1 MSLFSIGLSGLH
13 TANIAL
19 NTTGNNISNV
29 YTPGYNR
36 ELTLL
41 SQSNSGGVRVT
52 DVQRQFDYFIS
63 AQLNTANSSLKSLE
77 AYNSQ
82 INQIDTLLADQDA
95 GLAPVMQNFFA
106 ALQDLAGAP
115 SDPAARQGVIGTA
128 DVLAAQFRSFDE
140 YLNTMSQGINEQI
153 HTEVTQ
159 INNTVEQLANINRE
173 IILAKAR
180 TGEAPNTLLNQRDQL
195 VAELSE
201 RVDIRITIQ
210 DGDLYNIS
218 LGSGQPLVAGNTHY
232 QLSAVASA
240 ADPGRLVVG
249 YQDAAGN
256 TIELPEKSF
265 TKGSLGGL
273 MSFRSESLDSTQ
285 NHLGLMAASLA
296 LAFNEQHEAGMDL
309 NGDDGKPLF
318 GIRPPQIYS
327 NDRNDGTAVLSAA
340 FGDLV
345 DLTGAD
351 YDLRYVGVVSGDHT
365 FEVTRRDNGETFN
378 VALDAVSSEISVGG
392 VVLTVD
398 DPINLEVGDR
408 FQLQPTRRAAAGL
421 ENLISDPSDI
431 AAGEEPGSGDNR
443 NALAMLKLQ
452 NAAIVSGNATLS
464 QSYAA
469 LVSDVGNR
477 SSIVKVNQTSQESLT
492 GQIRAMQQSVS
503 GVSLDEEYANL
514 IRYQQYY
521 QANARVI
528 DTASTIIDTLLGLRN

>member
-1 MSLFSIGLSGLH
+1 MSLFSIGLTGLH

-19 NTTGNNISNV
+19 NTTGNNISNI

-52 DVQRQFDYFIS
+52 DVQRQFDHFIS
-63 AQLNTANSSLKSLE
+63 SQLNTANSSLKSLE
-77 AYNSQ
+77 AYRGQISQ
-82 INQIDTLLADQDA
+82 IDSLLADQES
-95 GLAPVMQNFFA
+95 GLAPVMQNFFEA
-106 ALQDLAGAP
+106 IQDLAGAP
-115 SDPAARQGVIGTA
+115 GDPAARQGVIGTA

-140 YLNTMSQGINEQI
+140 YFHTMSQGINEQI

-173 IILAKAR
+173 IILSKAR
-180 TGEAPNTLLNQRDQL
+180 TGEPPNTLLNQRDQL

-201 RVDIRITIQ
+201 RADIRITIQ
-210 DGDLYNIS
+210 DGDIYNIS
-218 LGSGQPLVAGNTHY
+218 LGSGQPLVAGNAHY
-232 QLSAVASA
+232 KLSTVASA

-256 TIELPEKSF
+256 IMELPEKSF

-273 MSFRSESLDSTQ
+273 MTFRAESLDPTQ
-285 NHLGLMAASLA
+285 NHLGLMAASLVM
-296 LAFNEQHEAGMDL
+296 AFNEVHEAGMDL
-309 NGDDGKPLF
+309 NGEDGQPLF
-318 GIRPPQIYS
+318 DIRPPQIYS
-327 NDRNDGTAVLSAA
+327 HDRNDGTAVFAA
-340 FGDLV
+340 EFGDPAE
-345 DLTGAD
+345 LTGAD
-351 YDLRYVGVVSGDHT
+351 YDLRVTDAASGT
-365 FEVTRRDNGETFN
+365 FEVTRRDNGQTFT
-378 VALDAVSSEISVGG
+378 VSLDADDQLSVGG
-392 VVLTVD
+392 VTLTLT
-398 DPINLEVGDR
+398 DPALLENGDR
-408 FQLQPTRRAAAGL
+408 FQLQPTRRAAAGM
-421 ENLISDPSDI
+421 ENLISDPSHI
-431 AAGEEPGSGDNR
+431 AAGLEPGSGDNR
-443 NALAMLKLQ
+443 NALDMLQLQ
-452 NAAIVSGNATLS
+452 NKAIVSGNATLS

-503 GVSLDEEYANL
+503 GVNLDEEYANL

-528 DTASTIIDTLLGLRN
+528 DTASTVIDTLLGLRN

>member
-1 MSLFSIGLSGLH
+1 MSLFSIGLTGLH
-13 TANIAL
+13 TANLAL
-19 NTTGNNISNV
+19 NTTANNISNV

-41 SQSNSGGVRVT
+41 AQASSGGVRVT
-52 DVQRQFDYFIS
+52 DVQRQFDHFIS
-63 AQLNTANSSLKSLE
+63 SQLNTATGSLKSLD
-77 AYNSQ
+77 AYRGQISQ
-82 INQIDTLLADQDA
+82 IDSLLADQES
-95 GLAPVMQNFFA
+95 GLAPVMQNFFSA
-106 ALQDLAGAP
+106 VQDLAGAP
-115 SDPAARQGVIGTA
+115 GDPAARQGLIGTA

-140 YLNTMSQGINEQI
+140 YFHSMSQGINEQI

-180 TGEAPNTLLNQRDQL
+180 TGEPPNTLLNQRDQL

-201 RVDIRITIQ
+201 RVDLRITIQ
-210 DGDLYNIS
+210 DGDVYNIS
-218 LGSGQPLVAGNTHY
+218 LGSGQPLVAGNAHY
-232 QLSAVASA
+232 KLSAVASA
-240 ADPGRLVVG
+240 TDPGRLVVG

-256 TIELPEKSF
+256 VMELPEKSF

-273 MSFRSESLDSTQ
+273 MSFRAESLDGVQ

-296 LAFNEQHEAGMDL
+296 LAFNEVHEQGVDL
-309 NGDDGKPLF
+309 NGESGQALF
-318 GIRPPQIYS
+318 KIRPPQIYS
-327 NDRNDGTAVLSAA
+327 NTHNDGTAVLSAV
-340 FGDLV
+340 FGNADE
-345 DLTGAD
+345 LTGAD
-351 YDLRYVGVVSGDHT
+351 YDLRVTDADSGT
-365 FEVTRRDNGETFN
+365 FEVTRRDNGQVST
-378 VALDAVSSEISVGG
+378 VSLDPATQQISVGG
-392 VVLTVD
+392 VTLTVT
-398 DPINLEVGDR
+398 DPNALENGDR
-408 FQLQPTRRAAAGL
+408 FQLQPTRRAAADMD
-421 ENLISDPSDI
+421 NLISDPSHI
-431 AAGEEPGSGDNR
+431 AAGEEVGSGDNR

-452 NAAIVSGNATLS
+452 NETIVSGSATLS

-503 GVSLDEEYANL
+503 GVNLDEEYANL

-528 DTASTIIDTLLGLRN
+528 DTASTVIDTLLGLRN